1 MTAVMNK
8 KSFKNLFQLTDN
20 SPLIIFRI
28 VFGFLLC
35 WQFATALL
43 SGSVNRDFIQPPFTF
58 NYIDF
63 DFLQPLPRSGMYFYF
78 ALMVLL
84 GLMIML
90 GAWYRFAMILFSLLW
105 TALYLMQKSNY
116 NNHYYLLV
124 LLCWIMVFMPA
135 NRFCSIDVK
144 RKAVTATDKCSKY
157 CILIFVFQ
165 MAIVYSF
172 AAISKISS
180 DWFSGKYIAI
190 QFSELSRRP
199 IAGLIYGQHWFQLF
213 ICYGGFLFDLLIV
226 PLLLWK
232 KTRNYAF
239 IVACLFHLFNAFS
252 FNIGIF
258 PYLSVALNLFFLD
271 AASLRKLFFKR
282 YPIPSPVI
290 NNDKNFAR
298 NKMLVYAFGIYF
310 IFQLIIPMRSWFYT
324 GNVFWTEEGYRMSW
338 KMMMRSKNGS
348 IYFKVIDSGTHKQW
362 INDPSK
368 IFSSEH
374 VNSLAI
380 SPDIIWQYAQRLKN
394 DFAKKGVANVQV
406 YAITNVSLNRSKPMP
421 LIDTTVNLAAVK
433 WQPFTHSTWITKG
446 P

>member
-8 KSFKNLFQLTDN
+8 KKFKNLFQLTDN

-35 WQFATALL
+35 WQFGTAFL

-63 DFLQPLPRSGMYFYF
+63 DFLQPLPGSGMYFYF

-90 GAWYRFAMILFSLLW
+90 GAWYRFTMIFFSLLW

-144 RKAVTATDKCSKY
+144 RKAVTATDKCSRY
-157 CILIFVFQ
+157 CILIFIFQ

-172 AAISKISS
+172 AAVSKISS

-199 IAGLIYGQHWFQLF
+199 IAGLIYGQRWFQLF

-252 FNIGIF
+252 FNIGTF
-258 PYLSVALNLFFLD
+258 PYLSIALNLFFLD

-282 YPIPSPVI
+282 YPISSPVI
-290 NNDKNFAR
+290 NNDKSFAR

-310 IFQLIIPMRSWFYT
+310 LFQLIIPMRSWFYT

-348 IYFKVIDSGTHKQW
+348 IYFKVVDSVTHKQW

-368 IFSSEH
+368 IFSSEQ
-374 VNSLAI
+374 VNWLAI

-394 DFAKKGVANVQV
+394 DFVKKGVANVQV

-421 LIDTTVNLAAVK
+421 LIDTTINLAAVK
-433 WQPFTHSTWITKG
+433 WQPFKHSTWITKG